1 MNTFIP
7 NKLYSFLNTDNSSG
21 ETVNQLFPGQK
32 VAANLEK
39 GSGESLSIGIIGAGN
54 FAAFAANVFITIIGI
69 KIIAVADVNE
79 MAGNKLADELKAT
92 YHLDYMDLLADNSID
107 LVYIATPPNLHF
119 EMSKNAL
126 LAGKHVICEKPAAL
140 KTLDVITLQAL
151 AKEFQLLYV
160 VNLMQRYN
168 PLYTMVQKIIQQKMM
183 GNFLHGFFE
192 NYASD
197 ENLYEQHWFWDETK
211 SGGIFIEH
219 GVHFFDMFSGWL
231 GNGKVINA
239 VEQKRKSNNSIIYDR
254 VQATVLYEAGTV
266 NFYHGFDQPKI
277 LDRQEMRLLFERGEI
292 TLYEWVP
299 VSMKLHGLFTNEQ
312 LKALQDLIGPCTI
325 VKHPAE
331 TSGKKVMGR
340 FTEIIFDQQV
350 TIQYGSNSEKQHRY
364 QQLLKDMLQD
374 QWSWIKDKSHKRI
387 INDTNAVE
395 SVRMAE
401 AAHAIAQLF

>member
-1 MNTFIP
+1 MNNFIP
-7 NKLYSFLNTDNSSG
+7 NKFYSSSYTENSSA
-21 ETVNQLFPGQK
+21 EAVEQMPNKLAHPL
-32 VAANLEK
+32 LEK
-39 GSGESLSIGIIGAGN
+39 ERCKTLSIGIIGAGN
-54 FAAFAANVFITIIGI
+54 FAAFAADVFLTMEGI

-79 MAGNKLADELKAT
+79 TAGKKLADELTAK
-92 YHLDYMDLLADNSID
+92 YYSDYQNLLADNAID
-107 LVYIATPPNLHF
+107 LVYIATPPFLHF
-119 EMSKNAL
+119 EIANNAL

-140 KTLDVITLQAL
+140 KTVDAAALQVL
-151 AKEFQLLYV
+151 AKELQLLYV

-168 PLYTMVQKIIQQKMM
+168 PLYKMVQTIVQEKMM

-197 ENLYEQHWFWDETK
+197 ENLSEQHWFWDETK

-239 VEQKRKSNNSIIYDR
+239 VEQKRKNSAATIYDR
-254 VQATVLYEAGTV
+254 VQATVLYDAGTV

-299 VSMKLHGLFTNEQ
+299 VSMKLHGLFTNDQ
-312 LKALQDLIGPCTI
+312 LKALQHLIGPCTI

-331 TSGKKVMGR
+331 AFGKKAKGR
-340 FTEIIFDQQV
+340 FTEIIFDEQV
-350 TIQYGSNSEKQHRY
+350 TIQFGSNSEKQHRY
-364 QQLLKDMLQD
+364 QQLLYDMLQD
-374 QWSWIKDKSHKRI
+374 QWNWIKNRDHQRT

-395 SVRMAE
+395 SLRMAE
-401 AAHAIAQLF
+401 EAHAIAQLF